1 MSILGNILWIIL
13 GGWIIFL
20 LYVIGGIILCLTIVG
35 IPFGLQ
41 CFKLSLLS
49 LVPFGKEIIHG
60 PAATGTLAI
69 IFNILW
75 IITFGLTIAVT
86 HVLLA
91 FLLGITIVGI
101 PFASQHIKLA
111 TLALVPFGRSTK

>member
-20 LYVIGGIILCLTIVG
+20 LYILGGIILCLTIVG
-35 IPFGLQ
+35 IPFGIQ
-41 CFKLSLLS
+41 CFKLSLLG

-75 IITFGLTIAVT
+75 IITFGLTIAAT

-111 TLALVPFGRSTK
+111 TLALVPFGRWAN